1 MINKIKNHS
10 VYTPKQKIK
19 DTLLYDVVY
28 VSSVF
33 LWWVRTEDLFFTIKR
48 WTTKKKFLEN
58 YEYER
63 YIPTHQEMG

>member
-1 MINKIKNHS
+1 MEKIKNHS
-10 VYTPKQKIK
+10 VYVPKQKIK
-19 DTLLYDVVY
+19 EGLLYDAVY

-33 LWWVRTEDLFFTIKR
+33 LWWVRTEDLFFAIER